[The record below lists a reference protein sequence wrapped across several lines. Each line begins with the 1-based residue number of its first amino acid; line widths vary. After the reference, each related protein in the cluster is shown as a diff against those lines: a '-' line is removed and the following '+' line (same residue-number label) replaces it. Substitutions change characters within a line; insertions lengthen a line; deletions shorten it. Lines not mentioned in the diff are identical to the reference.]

1 MATGLLDQHSLEAE
15 FDEHLAVALATKRTL
30 AGPVTALA
38 RRAADLIEAGGK
50 IVFFG
55 NGGSAADAQHLAT
68 ELTIRFRTNRR
79 ALPAIALTTDSSAL
93 TACGNDFG
101 FDQIFS
107 RQVEA
112 LVRSDD
118 MVFGISTS
126 GTSANVLRGLTA
138 ARAAGA
144 LTVGLTG
151 SNGDRLRVLCDV
163 VLAVPSA
170 VTARIQEMH
179 ILIGHLFCSAL
190 EGELGFG
197 KDSA

>member
-1 MATGLLDQHSLEAE
+1 
-15 FDEHLAVALATKRTL
+15 
-30 AGPVTALA
+30 
-38 RRAADLIEAGGK
+38 
-50 IVFFG
+50 
-55 NGGSAADAQHLAT
+55 
-68 ELTIRFRTNRR
+68 
-79 ALPAIALTTDSSAL
+79 LTTDSSAL